1 MKCLHILPM
10 DKLSGAEKLVLILC
24 KNMKNYEPIVICGG
38 DTLSNVFKEN
48 GIESYSMNFSIK
60 NINYTLSQ
68 IKRIIKENE
77 IKVIHAHDN
86 NASINALLAKK
97 IFGLN
102 VKIISHIHSCYP
114 WLSSTN
120 KNKII
125 DYLFRKRYDHNIACG
140 STVYDFYRENTY
152 YVNQNNTSSL
162 SNAIDVSEI
171 DNIKE
176 DTSQIYNQY
185 NIPKDKII
193 LGYVGRLIEL
203 KGIIPFIKKV
213 KENEDKF
220 QDCRI
225 LLVGDGPQEK
235 EIKSLIKELNLEYLF
250 ILTGFQS
257 NTYKFYPIIDI
268 FFLTSKYEG
277 LPMVILEAMT
287 FEIPIVSMNVGSINE
302 VVKNDYNG
310 YLVSPQD
317 YDEFLEKLLELKEN
331 KKRIEDYG
339 KKSREII
346 EKNYN
351 IDDYVKKVINI
362 YDKSLSNNF

>member
-1 MKCLHILPM
+1 M
-10 DKLSGAEKLVLILC
+10 
-24 KNMKNYEPIVICGG
+24 
-38 DTLSNVFKEN
+38 
-48 GIESYSMNFSIK
+48 
-60 NINYTLSQ
+60 
-68 IKRIIKENE
+68 
-77 IKVIHAHDN
+77 
-86 NASINALLAKK
+86 
-97 IFGLN
+97 
-102 VKIISHIHSCYP
+102 
-114 WLSSTN
+114 
-120 KNKII
+120 
-125 DYLFRKRYDHNIACG
+125 FRKRYDHNIACG
-140 STVYDFYRENTY
+140 STVYDFYRENTN

-339 KKSREII
+339 
-346 EKNYN
+346 EK
-351 IDDYVKKVINI
+351 I
-362 YDKSLSNNF
+362 

>member
-10 DKLSGAEKLVLILC
+10 NKLSGAEKLVLILC

-125 DYLFRKRYDHNIACG
+125 DYLFRKRYDYNIACG
-140 STVYDFYRENTY
+140 STVYDFYRENTN

-331 KKRIEDYG
+331 KKRIENYG

-362 YDKSLSNNF
+362 YDKSLNNNF